1 MNFDLEMIRR
11 LPKTDL
17 HCHLDGSL
25 RPATLLEL
33 GRQGNVPLPAGDA
46 DGLRRE
52 MRIRDGA
59 DLAEYLRLFD
69 LTLSVLQD
77 EEALERTAFELA
89 EDAARENV
97 WYLEVRFSPIL
108 HQQRGLGLDA
118 IVDAVLRGLRRAE
131 GRWRIKSGVIVCG
144 IRHISPEVSLQ
155 LADLAIRY
163 KNRGVVAFD
172 LAGEEKDYPAKE
184 HREAFQRI
192 LNHNINSTVH
202 AGEAFGARSI
212 HQAIHYCGAHRIG
225 HGTLLWEDPDLLE
238 YVTDHRIPLEMC
250 LTSNLQTGAVEEY
263 ATHPFGAYFRKG
275 LRVTINTDNRLMS
288 DTTVSRELQLAC
300 LHLDLYVSDLR
311 KVLINGFKSA
321 FLSHDE
327 KKNLLRDAISVWDE
341 VFLEAFPDTYRPNQ
355 TFL

>member
-1 MNFDLEMIRR
+1 MNFDLDMIRR

-25 RPATLLEL
+25 RPSTLLEL
-33 GRQGNVPLPAGDA
+33 GTRQIVPLPAADA
-46 DGLRRE
+46 EELRRQ

-59 DLAEYLRLFD
+59 DLTEYLRLFD
-69 LTLSVLQD
+69 LTLSVMQD
-77 EEALERTAFELA
+77 EESLERVAFELA

-108 HQQRGLGLDA
+108 HQKRGLALEA

-131 GRWRIKSGVIVCG
+131 ARWRIKSGVIVCG

-155 LADLAIRY
+155 LAKLAISY

-172 LAGEEKDYPAKE
+172 LAGAERDYPAKE
-184 HREAFQRI
+184 HREAFQLI
-192 LNHNINSTVH
+192 LKRNINSTVH

-212 HQAIHYCGAHRIG
+212 HQAIHYCGAHRVG

-250 LTSNLQTGAVEEY
+250 LTSNLQTGAVESY

-288 DTTVSRELQLAC
+288 DTTASRELQLAC

-311 KVLINGFKSA
+311 KILINGFKSA

-327 KKNLLRDAISVWDE
+327 KKAMLREAISVWDE
-341 VFLEAFPDTYRPNQ
+341 VFLEAFPETYRPNQ